1 MWHDLP
7 DDRMSL
13 DAQRLVRVAA
23 AVFLL
28 AMIAAGVG
36 SDVGSGSATSP
47 RWLGLAVIVL
57 AAVVVLGGVLV
68 AVSAGAYAAFAGTG
82 SRGKAFILGAGAV
95 LFSAVVT
102 TLWLLRPEYNSWTP
116 SGHGKRCVDGTFF
129 WLHYPARRAELFQ
142 DDSGRFCWPSAAGG
156 GAGEAGGGGG
166 DIPGALVAAAGGIT
180 ALVVVLAVVAA
191 IVARSRRSVSA
202 PVEDE
207 DPVVQALDE
216 SLDDLRRERD
226 VRRAIVACY
235 ARMER
240 AFAGAGRGRRAH
252 ETPLEFLRRVLA
264 QVARE
269 PGQVLTE
276 LFERA
281 SFSVEPMGESE
292 KRSAIAALEA
302 LRARVAG

>member
-1 MWHDLP
+1 
-7 DDRMSL
+7 MSV
-13 DAQRLVRVAA
+13 DAQRLVRLATA
-23 AVFLL
+23 LFLL
-28 AMIAAGVG
+28 VVIAAGVG
-36 SDVGSGSATSP
+36 SDVGSGNAASP

-68 AVSAGAYAAFAGTG
+68 AASAGAYAAFVGTG

-102 TLWLLRPEYNSWTP
+102 MLWLLRPEYNSWTP
-116 SGHGKRCVDGTFF
+116 SGHHKPCVDGTFF
-129 WLHYPARRAELFQ
+129 WLHYPSRRNELFQ

-166 DIPGALVAAAGGIT
+166 DIPGALVAAAGGIA
-180 ALVVVLAVVAA
+180 ALIVVLAVVAA
-191 IVARSRRSVSA
+191 IVARRSRRSVSA
-202 PVEDE
+202 PIEDD
-207 DPVVQALDE
+207 DPVAQALDE
-216 SLDDLRRERD
+216 SLDDLRREKD

-252 ETPLEFLRRVLA
+252 ETPLEFLRRVLER
-264 QVARE
+264 VARE
-269 PGQVLTE
+269 PGWVLTE

-281 SFSVEPMGESE
+281 RFSVEPMGESE
-292 KRSAIAALEA
+292 KRGAIAALEQ
-302 LRARVAG
+302 LRAKVAG

>member
-1 MWHDLP
+1 
-7 DDRMSL
+7 MSG
-13 DAQRLVRVAA
+13 DAQRLARLAGA
-23 AVFLL
+23 LFLL
-28 AMIAAGVG
+28 VVIAAGVG
-36 SDVGSGSATSP
+36 SDVGSGNAASP
-47 RWLGLAVIVL
+47 RWLGVAVIAL
-57 AAVVVLGGVLV
+57 AAVAVLGWVLV
-68 AVSAGAYAAFAGTG
+68 AVSAGAYAAFVGTG

-116 SGHGKRCVDGTFF
+116 SGHGKPCVDGVFF
-129 WLHYPARRAELFQ
+129 WMHFPSRRDELFQ

-180 ALVVVLAVVAA
+180 ALIVVLAVVAA
-191 IVARSRRSVSA
+191 IVARRSRRRVSA
-202 PVEDE
+202 PVEEE

-240 AFAGAGRGRRAH
+240 ALAGAGRGRRAH
-252 ETPLEFLRRVLA
+252 ETPLEFLQRVLER
-264 QVARE
+264 VAHE

-281 SFSVEPMGESE
+281 RFSVEPMGESE
-292 KRSAIAALEA
+292 KRSAIAALEQ
-302 LRARVAG
+302 LRAEVVP